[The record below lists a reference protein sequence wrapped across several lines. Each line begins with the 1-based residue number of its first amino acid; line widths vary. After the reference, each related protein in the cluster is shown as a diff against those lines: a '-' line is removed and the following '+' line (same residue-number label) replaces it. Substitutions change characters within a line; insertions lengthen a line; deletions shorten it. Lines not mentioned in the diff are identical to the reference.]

1 MKTYSNLY
9 DKCLDREFIK
19 AMIIEAAKGKKDR
32 VDVRRVLEKVD
43 HYVEV
48 FYSILLYMTY
58 RAHIPRATIINEGTR
73 PKKRE
78 IRKIRFFDQVIHH
91 IVVKACYEVFTR
103 SMYEFCCGSVPDR
116 GIHYG
121 KRYIERWIRNDNKNT
136 KYCCQ
141 MDIRHYF
148 DSVDHEVLKRLLRHK
163 ITDRRM
169 LWLLDEIIDSC
180 ETGIPLGYYTSQW
193 FANFFLEGLDHYI
206 KEQLHVKY
214 YVRYLDDMVIFGRN
228 KKELHKA
235 RAAIAAYLE
244 NNLRLQM
251 KGNYQVFRLDY
262 ITKAGEHKGRA
273 LDFMGFRFW
282 RDRTTLRKS
291 LMLRI
296 CRKAKRIGRKP
307 RPTYYDAAAMLSYM
321 GWIKNSDTYRMYEE
335 RIKPQ
340 VSVKQMKQIVSKN
353 TKNQEKE
360 KPVQCGQGFYPN
372 VAFGHCWGGFWQPAD
387 WYKEQA
393 VENCRKQCSNC
404 KFYKEHIKEGAA
416 ANVKNRLEGSSRKPG
431 KEAHINGHDQQPD
444 NGIHS

>member
-19 AMIIEAAKGKKDR
+19 AMIIEAAKGKKKR
-32 VDVRRVLEKVD
+32 VDVRRVLEKID
-43 HYVEV
+43 HYADL
-48 FYSILLYMTY
+48 FYNILEKQTY
-58 RAHIPRATIINEGTR
+58 KAHIPRATIINEGTR

-91 IVVKACYEVFTR
+91 IVVKACHEVFTR

-121 KRYIERWIRNDNKNT
+121 KRYIERWIRTDHKNT

-148 DSVDHEVLKRLLRHK
+148 DSVDHEVLKRLLRRK

-169 LWLLDEIIDSC
+169 LWLLYEIIDSC

-193 FANFFLEGLDHYI
+193 FANLFLEGLDHYI

-214 YVRYLDDMVIFGRN
+214 YVRYLDDMIIFGRN

-244 NNLRLQM
+244 SLRLQM

-262 ITKAGEHKGRA
+262 ITKDGTHKGRA
-273 LDFMGFRFW
+273 LDFMGFRFY

-296 CRKAKRIGRKP
+296 SRKAKRIGKKP

-321 GWIKNSDTYRMYEE
+321 GWIKNSDTYSMYEE
-335 RIKPQ
+335 WVKPQ

-353 TKNQEKE
+353 TKRQNEA
-360 KPVQCGQGFYPN
+360 PVNHCSINAGDARSNY
-372 VAFGHCWGGFWQPAD
+372 HCWGGSWQPAE
-387 WYKEQA
+387 WYKEQEA
-393 VENCRKQCSNC
+393 GNCSRQCSTC
-404 KFYKEHIKEGAA
+404 KFYK
-416 ANVKNRLEGSSRKPG
+416 P
-431 KEAHINGHDQQPD
+431 
-444 NGIHS
+444 